1 LYFKFNFFKTRAGK
15 DQLQI
20 NAMKTQRI
28 ENLNRPIRID
38 KTQKLSRLLEYLKS
52 LNDEQFTGYLKI
64 NFSQGSIARIERFE
78 EISKKL
84 TF

>member
-1 LYFKFNFFKTRAGK
+1 
-15 DQLQI
+15 
-20 NAMKTQRI
+20 MKTQRI
-28 ENLNRPIRID
+28 ENFNRPIRID
-38 KTQKLSRLLEYLKS
+38 KSKKLSRLLEYLKS
-52 LNDEQFTGYLKI
+52 LNDDQFTGYLKI

>member
-1 LYFKFNFFKTRAGK
+1 MDF
-15 DQLQI
+15 
-20 NAMKTQRI
+20 MKTQRI
-28 ENLNRPIRID
+28 ENLNRTIRID
-38 KTQKLSRLLEYLKS
+38 KSKKLSRLLEYLKR
-52 LNDEQFTGYLKI
+52 LDDEQFTGYLKI

>member
-1 LYFKFNFFKTRAGK
+1 
-15 DQLQI
+15 
-20 NAMKTQRI
+20 MKTQQI

-38 KTQKLSRLLEYLKS
+38 KSKKLSRLLEYLKS

-64 NFSQGSIARIERFE
+64 NFSQGGIARVERFE
-78 EISKKL
+78 EVSKKL

>member
-1 LYFKFNFFKTRAGK
+1 
-15 DQLQI
+15 
-20 NAMKTQRI
+20 MKTQQI

-38 KTQKLSRLLEYLKS
+38 KSKKLSRLLEYLKC
-52 LNDEQFTGYLKI
+52 LDDEQFTGYLKI

>member
-1 LYFKFNFFKTRAGK
+1 
-15 DQLQI
+15 
-20 NAMKTQRI
+20 MKTQKI

-38 KTQKLSRLLEYLKS
+38 KSQKLSRLLKYLKS

>member
-1 LYFKFNFFKTRAGK
+1 
-15 DQLQI
+15 
-20 NAMKTQRI
+20 MKTQRI

-38 KTQKLSRLLEYLKS
+38 KTQKLSRLIEYLKS

-64 NFSQGSIARIERFE
+64 NFSQGSIARVERFE

>member
-1 LYFKFNFFKTRAGK
+1 
-15 DQLQI
+15 
-20 NAMKTQRI
+20 MKTQRI

-38 KTQKLSRLLEYLKS
+38 KSQKLSRLLEYLKS